1 MCECLC
7 INTVLNKPLDTTICN
22 RMQNDNTNQHRILDL
37 AQMAKAL
44 LEDRKH
50 HENELIEERR
60 WRKEESRVRRLL
72 KMRGGSGEVRRRV
85 QEADA
90 PVASTC

>member
-1 MCECLC
+1 MSEGGES
-7 INTVLNKPLDTTICN
+7 V
-22 RMQNDNTNQHRILDL
+22 DL

-44 LEDRKH
+44 LEDRKR

-60 WRKEESRVRRLL
+60 WCKEESRVRRLL
-72 KMRGGSGEVRRRV
+72 KMRGGSGEARRRV